1 MKKSAKKAFS
11 AGHVFLNKYTNK
23 KKLGKG
29 AFGDVYLVEDQA
41 GDLYALK
48 MIEKSK
54 LEGDNEDMKE
64 YLEGEILCMK

>member
-1 MKKSAKKAFS
+1 MKKSGKKAFP
-11 AGHVFLNKYTNK
+11 AGHVFLEKYTNK

-29 AFGDVYLVEDQA
+29 AFGDVYLVEDKN

-54 LEGDNEDMKE
+54 LEGEN
-64 YLEGEILCMK
+64 